1 MISYT
6 QNERKWN
13 HKRLYPQIGHVINM
27 SYEQQNKNETTKK
40 VA

>member
-13 HKRLYPQIGHVINM
+13 HKRLYHQIRHVVNM
-27 SYEQQNKNETTKK
+27 SYEQQNENETMEK